1 MFRYND
7 STKECEIT
15 KLFLGTTD
23 ENMLDMDSEYPN
35 CAMHLSWKNASII
48 LTHWHV
54 KLPASTS
61 WSSGGTSVLHDNTP
75 IRNSIGI
82 LLVMHELQGPQTQP
96 IYILSVFVPGNILWS
111 KQQRYNS
118 QIVTRRGLAGYKALI
133 PTSCTTDNNPY
144 KGSISNMHTLTS
156 SEAKKQK
163 KIKLIRAFQRD

>member
-82 LLVMHELQGPQTQP
+82 LLVMHELQGPQKKPTNW
-96 IYILSVFVPGNILWS
+96 YYLRVLGNIFWS
-111 KQQRYNS
+111 KQQRSNS
-118 QIVTRRGLAGYKALI
+118 QIVTRGVCLAGCKAWN

-144 KGSISNMHTLTS
+144 KESIFNMHTLTLV
-156 SEAKKQK
+156 KQK
-163 KIKLIRAFQRD
+163 KKKND